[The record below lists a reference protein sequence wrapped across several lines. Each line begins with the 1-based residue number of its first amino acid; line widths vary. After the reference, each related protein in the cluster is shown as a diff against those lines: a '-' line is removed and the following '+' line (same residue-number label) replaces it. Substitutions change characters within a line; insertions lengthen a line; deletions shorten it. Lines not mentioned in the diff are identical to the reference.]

1 MGISTTEEESAKM
14 MLGEGGSRRTW
25 VVANGYILSNVSPIL
40 FSAVI

>member
-14 MLGEGGSRRTW
+14 MVGEGGSRRRRA
-25 VVANGYILSNVSPIL
+25 VANGYNVSPIL